1 MKDTWIDLLKY
12 VVPAIVVAL
21 TAYIVM
27 KNFLDK
33 EITNS
38 KINLKLGNAKI
49 ITPIRLQAYERLVLF
64 LERISPE
71 SLFVRTF
78 EAGMT
83 IERLHKSL
91 LKMIRSEFEH
101 NLSQQVYVSQDAW
114 EAIVAAKESV
124 LRLINTAVSSPK
136 VKEGGIQEFSIIVID
151 AYNSVDNNPTVNAIE
166 ILKNEISEQLF

>member
-83 IERLHKSL
+83 IERLHKSIIFRNKFML
-91 LKMIRSEFEH
+91 VKM
-101 NLSQQVYVSQDAW
+101 LG
-114 EAIVAAKESV
+114 K
-124 LRLINTAVSSPK
+124 L
-136 VKEGGIQEFSIIVID
+136 
-151 AYNSVDNNPTVNAIE
+151 
-166 ILKNEISEQLF
+166 